1 MAGEVQRPR
10 VAVTFSVIALS
21 VMAFALLQ
29 SLVVPVLH
37 TFQVDLHTSQSSVT
51 WVLTVYLLSAS
62 IFTPIMGRIG
72 DAVGKKKMFV
82 ASLAAVAAGCL
93 LAALATNLAVMIIG
107 RAIQGVGGGV
117 VPLAFGIIRD
127 EFPRERVSAAVGVI
141 AAITAVGGGAGIVL
155 AGPIVDA
162 LNYHWL
168 FWVPM
173 IMAILSAVAALLFIP
188 ESPRVPGRISW
199 LPAVLLSAWLIAL
212 LVPLSEASEWGWA
225 SGRTIGLLVAA
236 VVLAGAWA
244 ASEQRAATPLIDL
257 TMMRRRGV
265 WTANLTA
272 LLLGVGLYAVFGF
285 VPQFVQTPSSAGYG
299 FGLDITQSGLVLLP
313 MTVGS
318 FLMGAFAAPLAD
330 RFSGR
335 IVLFAGSVL
344 GLGGVAMLAW
354 AHDEQWELYVA
365 TGLFGLGLGLA
376 YSTMSS
382 LVVHS
387 VPAAQTGVAS
397 GMNANIRTIGGSVGS
412 AVMASIVTAKLQP
425 SGLPREV
432 GYTVGFAVLTG
443 AMLVA
448 ALVALLVPP
457 GEADETEV
465 VLRHPELGL
474 VAAGTLVGDES
485 E

>member
-1 MAGEVQRPR
+1 MPAEVQRPN
-10 VAVTFSVIALS
+10 VTVTFSVIALG
-21 VMAFALLQ
+21 VMAYALLQ

-62 IFTPIMGRIG
+62 IFTPIMGRVG
-72 DAVGKKKMFV
+72 DAVGKKKIFV
-82 ASLAAVAAGCL
+82 ASLAALAAGCL
-93 LAALATNLAVMIIG
+93 LAALATNLTVMILG
-107 RAIQGVGGGV
+107 RAVQGVGGGV
-117 VPLAFGIIRD
+117 LPLAFGIIRD
-127 EFPRERVSAAVGVI
+127 EFPRERVSGAVGVI

-155 AGPIVDA
+155 AGPIVDG
-162 LNYHWL
+162 LDYHWL

-173 IMAILSAVAALLFIP
+173 MMALLSAVAALLFIP

-199 LPAVLLSAWLIAL
+199 LPALLLSAWLIAL
-212 LVPLSEASEWGWA
+212 LVPLSEASDWGWG
-225 SGRTIGLLVAA
+225 SGRTLVPLVAA
-236 VVLAGAWA
+236 VVLAGAWVV
-244 ASEQRAATPLIDL
+244 SEQRATTPLIDL
-257 TMMRRRGV
+257 AMMRRRGV
-265 WTANLTA
+265 WTANLAA
-272 LLLGVGLYAVFGF
+272 LLLGVGMYAAFGF

-299 FGLDITQSGLVLLP
+299 FGLDITQSGLILLP

-318 FLMGAFAAPLAD
+318 FLTGTFAAPLAD
-330 RFSGR
+330 RFGGR
-335 IVLFAGSVL
+335 IALFAGSVL

-354 AHDEQWELYVA
+354 AHEEQWEVYVA

-376 YSTMSS
+376 YATMSS
-382 LVVHS
+382 LVVQA
-387 VPAAQTGVAS
+387 VPAEQTGVAS

-412 AVMASIVTAKLQP
+412 AVMATIVTAKLQP
-425 SGLPREV
+425 TGLPKES

-448 ALVALLVPP
+448 ALVALLVPRN
-457 GEADETEV
+457 EADETEV
-465 VLRHPELGL
+465 VHRHAELGL

>member
-127 EFPRERVSAAVGVI
+127 EFPRERVSAAIGVI